1 MSNLILSLVAFL
13 TLLTVLIVEKLVL
26 RRRRKRMKIVV

>member
-26 RRRRKRMKIVV
+26 RRRRRE